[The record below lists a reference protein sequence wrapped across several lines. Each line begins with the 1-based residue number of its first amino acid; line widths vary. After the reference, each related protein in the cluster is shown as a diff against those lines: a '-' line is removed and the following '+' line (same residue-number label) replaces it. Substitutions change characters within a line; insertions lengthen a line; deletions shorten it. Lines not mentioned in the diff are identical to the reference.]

1 MHLSRFVGIPKCVRR
16 RHKRIQM
23 IRLQSV
29 RSLCAC
35 VCVCV
40 LFNFR
45 CVWIR
50 RRTIILFDE
59 WELQKKKNGTKIG
72 TTTKIDSAIV
82 LPPLC
87 FSIYLVLYSCCV
99 YFSIGSRPTYA
110 ENAVMKKKQ
119 KKKTHAVRFAI
130 LMATHRQFIHSFH
143 SFNDRNTSRMS
154 FAQTR

>member
-1 MHLSRFVGIPKCVRR
+1 M
-16 RHKRIQM
+16 RI
-23 IRLQSV
+23 
-29 RSLCAC
+29 A
-35 VCVCV
+35 
-40 LFNFR
+40 
-45 CVWIR
+45 
-50 RRTIILFDE
+50 
-59 WELQKKKNGTKIG
+59 KKKNGTKIG

-87 FSIYLVLYSCCV
+87 FSIYLVLYSGCV

-119 KKKTHAVRFAI
+119 KKTHAVRFAI

-154 FAQTR
+154 FAQTRQFYVSFVCSYKKKIVPMFILIAVVLAFTREYRTSTHSKQQRKKKNKS